1 VDADV
6 VGGIGGTLSV
16 ALVVTSSVALVV
28 AQPAVG
34 VVVAIPRIPPQLV
47 QPVASNTGSGTGATP
62 ANES

>member
-1 VDADV
+1 
-6 VGGIGGTLSV
+6 V

-34 VVVAIPRIPPQLV
+34 VVVAIPRILPQLV